1 VNNLAT
7 DNLALGII
15 EETDDL
21 VTIKR
26 ENIIADGIYEESEDL
41 WLLTV
46 TDRNKGVNIDSG
58 RTDTKYEALVWCL
71 DKTGFTTPLAE

>member
-1 VNNLAT
+1 LAT

-26 ENIIADGIYEESEDL
+26 ENIIADGVYEESSDV

-46 TDRNKGVNIDSG
+46 TDRIKGVNIDSG
-58 RTDTKYEALVWCL
+58 KVDTKYEALVWCL
-71 DKTGFTTPLAE
+71 DKTGFTTVLAD